1 MNPITIAELL
11 RYAELGL
18 LLDEQDKLYNRDKP
32 DDYIE
37 WLRHERHRLFFL
49 EEHMATQALNMRA
62 DLFLIG
68 RKVCMQGTPTFEDEV
83 I

>member
-1 MNPITIAELL
+1 MNPITIVELL
-11 RYAELGL
+11 HYAELGL
-18 LLDEQDKLYNRDKP
+18 LLDEQDSRTKP
-32 DDYIE
+32 EDYLE
-37 WLRHERHRLFFL
+37 WMRHERNRLYFL
-49 EEHMATQALNMRA
+49 EEHLATQALNMRA